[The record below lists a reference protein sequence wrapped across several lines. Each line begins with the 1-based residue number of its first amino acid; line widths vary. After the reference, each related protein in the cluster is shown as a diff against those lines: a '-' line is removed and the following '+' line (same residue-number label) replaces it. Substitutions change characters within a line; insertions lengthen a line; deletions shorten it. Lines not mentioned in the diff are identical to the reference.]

1 MVVNKIYFKAGEI
14 AVKALKEGIK
24 LVKPG
29 ASLLSICEAIENHI
43 LNLGGLC
50 AFPVNISINH
60 IAAHY
65 SSPLEDTAKIPEKGV
80 VKIDCGVH
88 IDGFIADTAKSVALN
103 PEYEPLVKA
112 AEKALNS
119 AIKVART
126 GVKISKVSSVIEQTI
141 KKQGFKP
148 VENLTG
154 HEMKRWNLHSGL
166 SIPNVSSMSNN
177 VKLKE
182 NMIIAVEPFVT
193 TKKGKGRV
201 ESGKNAYIYKVDNR
215 SRRDPSVKNFAEKYK
230 TLPFASRWV
239 VKDFGK
245 SALKEVKKLVGKGLI
260 ISYPVLKEIGK
271 GIVAQAEHTIII
283 DKNKASV
290 TTKRT

>member
-1 MVVNKIYFKAGEI
+1 MVVNKMYYKAGEI
-14 AVKALKEGIK
+14 AVKALHEGIK

-29 ASLLSICEAIENHI
+29 SSLLSICETIENRI
-43 LNLGGLC
+43 INFGGRC
-50 AFPVNISINH
+50 AFPVNISINQV
-60 IAAHY
+60 AAHY
-65 SSPLEDTAKIPEKGV
+65 TSPPEDTAKIPEKGV

-88 IDGFIADTAKSVALN
+88 VDGYIADTAKSIALN
-103 PEYEPLVKA
+103 SEYEPLVKA

-119 AIKVART
+119 AIKVARS

-177 VKLKE
+177 VKLRE
-182 NMIIAVEPFVT
+182 NMIIAVEPFAT

-201 ESGKNAYIYKVDNR
+201 ESGKNAYIYKVDSR
-215 SRRDPSVKNFAEKYK
+215 SRRDPLVKNFAEKYK
-230 TLPFASRWV
+230 TLPFASRWI
-239 VKDFGK
+239 VKDFGI
-245 SALKEVKKLVGKGLI
+245 SALKEVKKLVEKGLI
-260 ISYPVLKEIGK
+260 ISYPVLK
-271 GIVAQAEHTIII
+271 
-283 DKNKASV
+283 
-290 TTKRT
+290 